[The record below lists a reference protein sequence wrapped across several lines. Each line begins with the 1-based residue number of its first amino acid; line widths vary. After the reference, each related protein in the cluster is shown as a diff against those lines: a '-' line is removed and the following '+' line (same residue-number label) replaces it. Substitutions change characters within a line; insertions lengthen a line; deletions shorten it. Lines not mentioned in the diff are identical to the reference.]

1 MRILLIHQA
10 FVSPEEAGGTRHYEL
25 GQHVVECG
33 HQFTIVTSDLNY
45 LTGKTHHQKQALVM
59 EEQIAGIR
67 ILRAYTYASL
77 HHSFVWRVISF
88 LSFMLTS
95 VWAGL
100 RAGPVDLV
108 MGTTPPIF
116 QALSAWIIAALRRRP
131 FLLEIRDL
139 WPSFAIDMGIL
150 RNPLLIILARW
161 LERFLYARA
170 THLLVN
176 SPAYREY
183 LIQQGVSADKIALIP
198 NGVTTSMFDPA
209 ARGEKI
215 REQWQING
223 DFVVTY
229 AGALGVAND
238 IPNILRAAERL
249 RKQAHIR
256 FLLVGDGKE
265 RKSLEAITEQMQLS
279 NVIFTGSIAKTRIPE
294 VLAASDACMATLQNI
309 PMFTTTYP
317 NKVFDY
323 MAAGRPTILGIDGV
337 IRQVI
342 EAAQAGIFVSP
353 GDDQALAK
361 AVLNLANDPQRAKE
375 MGLSARAYVEKH
387 FERTQQSQEF
397 VKLLESL
404 V

>member
-1 MRILLIHQA
+1 
-10 FVSPEEAGGTRHYEL
+10 
-25 GQHVVECG
+25 
-33 HQFTIVTSDLNY
+33 
-45 LTGKTHHQKQALVM
+45 
-59 EEQIAGIR
+59 
-67 ILRAYTYASL
+67 
-77 HHSFVWRVISF
+77 
-88 LSFMLTS
+88 
-95 VWAGL
+95 
-100 RAGPVDLV
+100 
-108 MGTTPPIF
+108 
-116 QALSAWIIAALRRRP
+116 
-131 FLLEIRDL
+131 
-139 WPSFAIDMGIL
+139 
-150 RNPLLIILARW
+150 
-161 LERFLYARA
+161 
-170 THLLVN
+170 
-176 SPAYREY
+176 
-183 LIQQGVSADKIALIP
+183 
-198 NGVTTSMFDPA
+198 
-209 ARGEKI
+209 
-215 REQWQING
+215 
-223 DFVVTY
+223 
-229 AGALGVAND
+229 
-238 IPNILRAAERL
+238 
-249 RKQAHIR
+249 
-256 FLLVGDGKE
+256 
-265 RKSLEAITEQMQLS
+265 MQLS